1 MRHWAVI
8 GVVMIAILGGVLLMA
23 KSGTSAP
30 AGTRELHLVVRDM
43 TFFMAGEDTPNP
55 TLRFRAG
62 EQVRLVLRNEDTGM
76 QHDFTVGS
84 WRVASPP
91 LDARQETVLEFRVP
105 ERRGTDTY
113 SCRPHAQMMYGTIE
127 VE

>member
-1 MRHWAVI
+1 MV
-8 GVVMIAILGGVLLMA
+8 ILGGVLLMA
-23 KSGTSAP
+23 KSVTSAP
-30 AGTRELHLVVRDM
+30 AGSRELHLVVRDM

-62 EQVRLVLRNEDTGM
+62 EQVRLVLRNEDAGM

-91 LDARQETVLEFRVP
+91 LDTRRETVLEFRVP
-105 ERRGTDTY
+105 DHPGTDTY
-113 SCRPHAQMMYGTIE
+113 SCSPHAQMMYGTIE